1 MKHSRFVERARGTS
15 TSPVCKHFTGFVAA
29 LGVTFGAAFPAH
41 AQGFAEPADQP
52 ILVQDDPYSDEDEPR
67 VFESEPERDLPE
79 STVRL
84 HVGPG
89 LRISETDPH
98 GGLFAAVDVGR
109 HAAGA
114 RVSGSWVRVGSE
126 GGVSQYTGE
135 LWIDFAHRS
144 PLHPIVGAGAG
155 VARLEERNSATGE
168 LETGSVGVGVLRGAL
183 EYVLPVQR
191 TDARAGLEVIGSV
204 PAIRSAETEN
214 ARAWLL
220 IVATVGVGF

>member
-1 MKHSRFVERARGTS
+1 MKHGSFVEHVRGGPAT
-15 TSPVCKHFTGFVAA
+15 PVCRRSLVLFAV
-29 LGVTFGAAFPAH
+29 LGATWLASFSAH
-41 AQGFAEPADQP
+41 AQGFAEPAEPLSIAEGSPDAT
-52 ILVQDDPYSDEDEPR
+52 SDEPEQFDGEL
-67 VFESEPERDLPE
+67 ERDLPE

-84 HVGPG
+84 HVGPS
-89 LRISETDPH
+89 LRISESEPH

-114 RVSGSWVRVGSE
+114 RVSGTWVRVGSDR
-126 GGVSQYTGE
+126 GLSQYTGE

-144 PLHPIVGAGAG
+144 AIHPIVGAGAG
-155 VARLEERNSATGE
+155 VARLEAEDDATGE
-168 LETGSVGVGVLRGAL
+168 IQSGTVGVGVLRGAI

-220 IVATVGVGF
+220 IVASVGVGF

>member
-15 TSPVCKHFTGFVAA
+15 KSPVRKHFAGSVAA
-29 LGVTFGAAFPAH
+29 LGVTFSAAFPAH

-52 ILVQDDPYSDEDEPR
+52 ILVQDDPYSDDDEPR
-67 VFESEPERDLPE
+67 RFESEPERDLPE

-89 LRISETDPH
+89 LRISEADPQ

-114 RVSGSWVRVGSE
+114 RVSGSWVRVGCE
-126 GGVSQYTGE
+126 GGISQYTRE

-144 PLHPIVGAGAG
+144 ALHPIVGAGAG
-155 VARLEERNSATGE
+155 VARLERRNSETGE

-220 IVATVGVGF
+220 VVATVGVGF